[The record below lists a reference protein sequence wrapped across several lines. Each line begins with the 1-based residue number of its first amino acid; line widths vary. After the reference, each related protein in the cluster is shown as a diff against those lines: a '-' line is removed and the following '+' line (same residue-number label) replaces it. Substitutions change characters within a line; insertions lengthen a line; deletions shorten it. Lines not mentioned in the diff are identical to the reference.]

1 MKIFIPTHDLLKAVR
16 FYKIVFNKMKKNF
29 VLLFLFLYHISNSLA
44 LEQHKDS
51 LSSYTIDEV
60 RIVSQ
65 LVPSTIKSATPL
77 QVVTQAQME
86 RIGITSVSDA
96 VRRFSGVMVKDYGG
110 IGGLKTVS
118 VRGLGDQNTGIMY
131 DGMSFNNSQSGA
143 IDIGR
148 FSLENVSFI
157 SLNIGQSDDIFQPA
171 SAFASASVLN
181 IKTEKPVFMDHK
193 IKGQARVATGSW
205 GLFNPSA
212 FLAYQ
217 LSPTWAATINGSWQR
232 ADGNYHFLF
241 NNGQYDEKRKRYNSD
256 VNNWRTEANVY
267 GDLKNAGKL
276 QFKTS
281 LYDSNRGIPGSVV
294 SVNTEANERIKDRD
308 FFSQLS
314 YENELNTKFS
324 IKGAIKYS
332 RLYSKYTNINI
343 NQSNNFQ
350 LDKYTQNE
358 YYASASL
365 LYKPLDVLSFSLAQ
379 DYGYNNLRSNFVL
392 QQSPSRNT
400 SLTALNAQLSTA
412 RFTTT
417 ATLLATYI
425 GEEVKTG
432 DKPKDKKR
440 LSPAISF
447 SYKPIDLGLR
457 FRASYKDIYR
467 IPTFNEMYYFKTPKI
482 TLRPEISKQYNVG
495 ATYIESF
502 SDKFS
507 SFTISVDG
515 YINKV
520 KDKIVTVAAAPLVM
534 SLANLDNVT
543 IRGIDISSSAQI
555 NITTKYNLML
565 SGTYS
570 YQSSKND
577 KTKLQTPY
585 TPEHS
590 GSGAI
595 SFENPWI
602 NVSYSFIA
610 SGKIY
615 SALDHTSQNRMNSYF
630 DHSVSVNRNFAV
642 GKTNLRLQAEILN
655 LSNKN
660 YEIIRG
666 YPMPGRSF
674 RISTNLIF

>member
-1 MKIFIPTHDLLKAVR
+1 
-16 FYKIVFNKMKKNF
+16 MKKNYL
-29 VLLFLFLYHISNSLA
+29 LLFLFLFKISNIVA
-44 LEQHKDS
+44 FQQYEDS
-51 LSSYTIDEV
+51 LSSYSIDEIK
-60 RIVSQ
+60 IVSQ
-65 LVPSTIKSATPL
+65 FVPSVVKSTTPL
-77 QVVTQAQME
+77 QVVTQAQIE
-86 RIGITSVSDA
+86 RIGITSISDA

-110 IGGLKTVS
+110 IGGIKTVS
-118 VRGLGDQNTGIMY
+118 VRGLGDQNTGVMY
-131 DGMSFNNSQSGA
+131 DGMAFNNSQSGA

-181 IKTEKPVFMDHK
+181 IKTEKPIFTDHK
-193 IKGQARVATGSW
+193 IKGQARIATGSW
-205 GLFNPSA
+205 GLFSPSA

-256 VNNWRTEANVY
+256 VNNWRSEANIY
-267 GDLKNAGKL
+267 GDLKSAGKL

-281 LYDSNRGIPGSVV
+281 FYDSHRGIPGSVV
-294 SVNTEANERIKDRD
+294 SVNTEANERIDDRD

-314 YENELNTKFS
+314 YENKLNTKFS

-332 RLYSKYTNINI
+332 KLYSKYTNINI

-350 LDKYTQNE
+350 LDTYTQNE
-358 YYASASL
+358 YYASVSL
-365 LYKPLDVLSFSLAQ
+365 LYKPFELLSFSLAQ
-379 DYGYNNLRSNFVL
+379 DYGYNDLTSNFVL

-400 SLTALNAQLSTA
+400 SLTALNAQLSTSQ
-412 RFTTT
+412 FTTI

-425 GEEVKTG
+425 SEEVKTG

-447 SYKPIDLGLR
+447 SYKPFDIGLR

-467 IPTFNEMYYFKTPKI
+467 IPTFNEMYYFKTPKT
-482 TLRPEISKQYNVG
+482 TLRPEVSKQYNIG
-495 ATYIESF
+495 TTYLESF

-507 SFTISVDG
+507 SFTLSVDG

-543 IRGIDISSSAQI
+543 IRGVDISSSAQI
-555 NITTKYNLML
+555 DFTTEYNLIL

-595 SFENPWI
+595 SFENPWL
-602 NVSYSFIA
+602 NVSYSFVA
-610 SGKIY
+610 SGKRY
-615 SALDHTSQNRMNSYF
+615 SALDHTSQNLMNSYF

-642 GKTNLRLQAEILN
+642 GKTSLRLQAEILN